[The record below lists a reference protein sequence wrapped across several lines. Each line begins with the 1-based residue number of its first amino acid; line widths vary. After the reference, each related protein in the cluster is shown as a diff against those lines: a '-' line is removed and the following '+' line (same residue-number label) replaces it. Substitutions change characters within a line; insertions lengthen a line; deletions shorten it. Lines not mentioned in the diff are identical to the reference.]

1 IFFFSSRRRHTR
13 CLSDWSS
20 DVCSSDLTQMKPTK
34 TTKGA
39 TARFWCLH
47 LITAMLLMFTSAA
60 FGVSGKGKYG
70 PHAAPDLD
78 KFPVNPD
85 GTVSVIV
92 QLAPGTPPGQVKQFA
107 RSIN

>member
-1 IFFFSSRRRHTR
+1 
-13 CLSDWSS
+13 
-20 DVCSSDLTQMKPTK
+20 MKPTK

-107 RSIN
+107 RSINQIGRAHV